1 MKHLTVNTI
10 LAAALGLC
18 TIPSHAT
25 AQQAPKVQMTEK
37 EMINAGGLAYKR
49 GGRIDFEVPNSHNGG
64 ERLEDVLK
72 TLAGH
77 FRSKTV
83 NFIFSSKGIAGVR
96 VPAMQLKN
104 VMPQDIMHFIVAAA
118 KPPIKM
124 KAIGQVP
131 DSRFQESEPAGYYIE
146 LDLEKVQTHPTDGPR
161 KSSKDGPPVTRVYS
175 MMPVSHFKFNV
186 IYRAISQ
193 SLEIDGTDHKKVIVH
208 EHVETK
214 VIIVRSSERVQTLI
228 INLMEALSKS
238 DFRRF

>member
-25 AQQAPKVQMTEK
+25 AQQAPKVQKTEK
-37 EMINAGGLAYKR
+37 GLAYKR

-104 VMPQDIMHFIVAAA
+104 VIPQDIMHFIVAAA

-131 DSRFQESEPAGYYIE
+131 DSRFPESEPAGYYIE
-146 LDLEKVQTHPTDGPR
+146 LDLEKVQTHPTDGP
-161 KSSKDGPPVTRVYS
+161 PVTRVYS

-186 IYRAISQ
+186 ILKAISQ
-193 SLEIDGTDHKKVIVH
+193 SLEIDGHIDNTKVIVH

-228 INLMEALSKS
+228 KNLMEALSKS

>member
-104 VMPQDIMHFIVAAA
+104 VIPQDIMHFIVAAA

-131 DSRFQESEPAGYYIE
+131 DSRFPESEPAGYYIE
-146 LDLEKVQTHPTDGPR
+146 LDLEKVQTHPT
-161 KSSKDGPPVTRVYS
+161 DGPPVTRVYS

-193 SLEIDGTDHKKVIVH
+193 SLEIDGTDHNKVIVH

>member
-131 DSRFQESEPAGYYIE
+131 DSRFPESEPAGYYIE
-146 LDLEKVQTHPTDGPR
+146 LDLEKVQTHPTDGP
-161 KSSKDGPPVTRVYS
+161 PVTRVYS

-186 IYRAISQ
+186 ILKAISQ
-193 SLEIDGTDHKKVIVH
+193 SLEIDGTDPNKVIVH

-228 INLMEALSKS
+228 KNLMEALSKS

>member
-104 VMPQDIMHFIVAAA
+104 VIPQDIMHFIVAAA

-131 DSRFQESEPAGYYIE
+131 DSRFPESEPAGYYIE
-146 LDLEKVQTHPTDGPR
+146 LDLEKVQTHPT
-161 KSSKDGPPVTRVYS
+161 DGPPVTRVYS

-193 SLEIDGTDHKKVIVH
+193 SLEIDGTDHNKVIVH

-228 INLMEALSKS
+228 KNLMEALSKS

>member
-25 AQQAPKVQMTEK
+25 AQQAPKVQKTEK
-37 EMINAGGLAYKR
+37 GLAYKR

-131 DSRFQESEPAGYYIE
+131 DSRFPESEPAGYYIE
-146 LDLEKVQTHPTDGPR
+146 LDLEKVQTHPTDGP
-161 KSSKDGPPVTRVYS
+161 PVTRVYS

-186 IYRAISQ
+186 ILKAISQ
-193 SLEIDGTDHKKVIVH
+193 SLEIDGHINNTKVIVH

-228 INLMEALSKS
+228 KNLMEALSKS

>member
-25 AQQAPKVQMTEK
+25 AQQAPKVQKTEK
-37 EMINAGGLAYKR
+37 GLAYKR

-104 VMPQDIMHFIVAAA
+104 VIPQDIMHFIVAAA

-131 DSRFQESEPAGYYIE
+131 DSRFPESEPAGYYIE
-146 LDLEKVQTHPTDGPR
+146 LDLEKVQTHPTDGP
-161 KSSKDGPPVTRVYS
+161 PVTRVYS
-175 MMPVSHFKFNV
+175 MMPLSHFKFNV

-193 SLEIDGTDHKKVIVH
+193 SLEIDGTDPNKVIVH
-208 EHVETK
+208 EHVESK

-228 INLMEALSKS
+228 KNLMEALSKS
-238 DFRRF
+238 DFRAF

>member
-25 AQQAPKVQMTEK
+25 AQQAPKVQKTEK
-37 EMINAGGLAYKR
+37 GLAYKR

-104 VMPQDIMHFIVAAA
+104 VIPQDIMHFIVAAA

-146 LDLEKVQTHPTDGPR
+146 LDLEKVQTHPTDGP
-161 KSSKDGPPVTRVYS
+161 PVTRVYS

-193 SLEIDGTDHKKVIVH
+193 SLEIDGTDHNKVIVH

>member
-25 AQQAPKVQMTEK
+25 AQQAPKVQKTEK
-37 EMINAGGLAYKR
+37 GLAYKR

-104 VMPQDIMHFIVAAA
+104 VIPQDIMHFIVAAA

-131 DSRFQESEPAGYYIE
+131 DSRFPESEPAGYYIE
-146 LDLEKVQTHPTDGPR
+146 LDLEKVQTHPT
-161 KSSKDGPPVTRVYS
+161 DGPPVTRVYS

-193 SLEIDGTDHKKVIVH
+193 SLEIDGTDPNKVIVH

-228 INLMEALSKS
+228 KNLMEALSKS
-238 DFRRF
+238 DFRAF

>member
-25 AQQAPKVQMTEK
+25 AQQAPKVQKTEK
-37 EMINAGGLAYKR
+37 GLAYKR

-131 DSRFQESEPAGYYIE
+131 DSRFPESEPAGYYIE
-146 LDLEKVQTHPTDGPR
+146 LDLEKVQTHPT
-161 KSSKDGPPVTRVYS
+161 DGPPVTRVYS

-193 SLEIDGTDHKKVIVH
+193 SLEIDGTDHTKVIVH

>member
-25 AQQAPKVQMTEK
+25 AQQAPKVQKTEK
-37 EMINAGGLAYKR
+37 GLAYKR

-104 VMPQDIMHFIVAAA
+104 VIPQDIMHFIVAAA

-131 DSRFQESEPAGYYIE
+131 DSPISKSEPAGYYIE
-146 LDLEKVQTHPTDGPR
+146 LDLEKVQTHPTDGP
-161 KSSKDGPPVTRVYS
+161 PVTRVYS

-186 IYRAISQ
+186 ILKAIYK
-193 SLEIDGTDHKKVIVH
+193 SLEIDGTDSNKVIVH
-208 EHVETK
+208 EHVESK

-228 INLMEALSKS
+228 KNLMEALSKS
-238 DFRRF
+238 DFRAF

>member
-25 AQQAPKVQMTEK
+25 AQQAPKVQKTEK
-37 EMINAGGLAYKR
+37 GLAYKR

-131 DSRFQESEPAGYYIE
+131 DSRFPESEPAGYYIE
-146 LDLEKVQTHPTDGPR
+146 LDLEKVQTHPTDGP
-161 KSSKDGPPVTRVYS
+161 PVTRVYS

-186 IYRAISQ
+186 ILKAISQ
-193 SLEIDGTDHKKVIVH
+193 SLEIDGHIDNTKVIVH

-228 INLMEALSKS
+228 KNLMEALSKS

>member
-25 AQQAPKVQMTEK
+25 AQQAPKVQKTEK
-37 EMINAGGLAYKR
+37 EMVNAGRPAYKR

-104 VMPQDIMHFIVAAA
+104 VIPQDIMHFIVAAA

-131 DSRFQESEPAGYYIE
+131 DSRISGIREPAGYYIE
-146 LDLEKVQTHPTDGPR
+146 LDLEKVQTHPT
-161 KSSKDGPPVTRVYS
+161 DGPPVTRVYS

-193 SLEIDGTDHKKVIVH
+193 SLEIDGTDPNKVIVH
-208 EHVETK
+208 EHVESK

-228 INLMEALSKS
+228 KNLMEALSKS
-238 DFRRF
+238 DFRAF

>member
-18 TIPSHAT
+18 TIPSYAT
-25 AQQAPKVQMTEK
+25 AQQAPKVQKTEK
-37 EMINAGGLAYKR
+37 GLAYKR

-131 DSRFQESEPAGYYIE
+131 DSRFPESEPAGYYIE
-146 LDLEKVQTHPTDGPR
+146 LDLEKVQTHPT
-161 KSSKDGPPVTRVYS
+161 DGPPVTRVYS

-193 SLEIDGTDHKKVIVH
+193 SLEIDGHIDNTKVIVH

-228 INLMEALSKS
+228 KNLMEALSKS

>member
-25 AQQAPKVQMTEK
+25 AQQAPKVQKTEK
-37 EMINAGGLAYKR
+37 GLAYKR

-131 DSRFQESEPAGYYIE
+131 DSRFPESEPAGYYIE
-146 LDLEKVQTHPTDGPR
+146 LDLEKVQTHPTDGP
-161 KSSKDGPPVTRVYS
+161 PVTRVYS

-186 IYRAISQ
+186 ILNAISQ
-193 SLEIDGTDHKKVIVH
+193 SLEIDGHIDNTKVIVH

-228 INLMEALSKS
+228 KNLMEALSKS

>member
-25 AQQAPKVQMTEK
+25 AQQAPKVQKTEK
-37 EMINAGGLAYKR
+37 GLAYKR

-104 VMPQDIMHFIVAAA
+104 VIPQDIMHFIVAAA

-131 DSRFQESEPAGYYIE
+131 NSGFRESEPAGYYIE
-146 LDLEKVQTHPTDGPR
+146 LDLEKVQTHPT
-161 KSSKDGPPVTRVYS
+161 DGPPVTRVYS

-193 SLEIDGTDHKKVIVH
+193 SLEIDGTDHNKVIVH

>member
-104 VMPQDIMHFIVAAA
+104 VIPQDIMHFIVAAA

-131 DSRFQESEPAGYYIE
+131 DSRFPESEPAGYYIE
-146 LDLEKVQTHPTDGPR
+146 LDLEKVQTHPTDGP
-161 KSSKDGPPVTRVYS
+161 PVTRVYS

-186 IYRAISQ
+186 ILKAISQ
-193 SLEIDGTDHKKVIVH
+193 SLEIDGTDPNKVIVH
-208 EHVETK
+208 EHVESK

-228 INLMEALSKS
+228 KNLMEALSKS

>member
-131 DSRFQESEPAGYYIE
+131 DSRFPESEPAGYYIE
-146 LDLEKVQTHPTDGPR
+146 LDLEKVQTHPTDGP
-161 KSSKDGPPVTRVYS
+161 PVTRVYS

-186 IYRAISQ
+186 ILKAIYK
-193 SLEIDGTDHKKVIVH
+193 SLEIDGTDSNKVIVH
-208 EHVETK
+208 EHVESK

>member
-25 AQQAPKVQMTEK
+25 AQQAPKVQKTEK
-37 EMINAGGLAYKR
+37 GLAYKR

-104 VMPQDIMHFIVAAA
+104 VIPQDIMHFIVAAA

-131 DSRFQESEPAGYYIE
+131 DSRFPESEPAGYYIE
-146 LDLEKVQTHPTDGPR
+146 LDLEKVQTHPT
-161 KSSKDGPPVTRVYS
+161 DGPPVTRVYS

-193 SLEIDGTDHKKVIVH
+193 SLEIDGTDHTKVIVH

-228 INLMEALSKS
+228 KNLMEALSKS

>member
-25 AQQAPKVQMTEK
+25 AQQAPKVQKTEK
-37 EMINAGGLAYKR
+37 GLAYKR

-104 VMPQDIMHFIVAAA
+104 VIPQDIMHFIVAAA

-131 DSRFQESEPAGYYIE
+131 DSRFPESEPAGYYIE
-146 LDLEKVQTHPTDGPR
+146 LDLEKVQTHPTDGP
-161 KSSKDGPPVTRVYS
+161 PVTRVYS
-175 MMPVSHFKFNV
+175 MMPMSHFKFNV

-193 SLEIDGTDHKKVIVH
+193 SLEIDGTDHNKVIVH

>member
-25 AQQAPKVQMTEK
+25 AQQAPKVQKTEK
-37 EMINAGGLAYKR
+37 GLAYKR

-104 VMPQDIMHFIVAAA
+104 VIPQDIMHFIVAAA

-131 DSRFQESEPAGYYIE
+131 DSRFPESEPAGYYIE
-146 LDLEKVQTHPTDGPR
+146 LDLEKVQTHPT
-161 KSSKDGPPVTRVYS
+161 DGPPVTRVYS

-193 SLEIDGTDHKKVIVH
+193 SLEIDGTDPNKVIVL
-208 EHVETK
+208 EHVESK

-228 INLMEALSKS
+228 KNLMEALSKS
-238 DFRRF
+238 DFRAF

>member
-104 VMPQDIMHFIVAAA
+104 VIPQDIMHFIVAAA

-131 DSRFQESEPAGYYIE
+131 DSRFPESEPAGYYIE
-146 LDLEKVQTHPTDGPR
+146 LDLEKVQTHPTDGP
-161 KSSKDGPPVTRVYS
+161 PVTRVYS

-186 IYRAISQ
+186 ILKAISQ
-193 SLEIDGTDHKKVIVH
+193 SLEIDGKDGTDHTKVIVH

-228 INLMEALSKS
+228 KNLMEALSKS

>member
-104 VMPQDIMHFIVAAA
+104 VIPQDIMHFIVAAA

-131 DSRFQESEPAGYYIE
+131 DSRFPESEPAGYYIE
-146 LDLEKVQTHPTDGPR
+146 LDLEKVQTHPT
-161 KSSKDGPPVTRVYS
+161 DGPPVTRVYS

-193 SLEIDGTDHKKVIVH
+193 SLEIDGTDHTKVIVH

>member
-25 AQQAPKVQMTEK
+25 AQQAPKVQKTEK
-37 EMINAGGLAYKR
+37 GLAYKR

-104 VMPQDIMHFIVAAA
+104 VIPQDIMHFIVAAA

-131 DSRFQESEPAGYYIE
+131 DSRFPESEPAGYYIE
-146 LDLEKVQTHPTDGPR
+146 LDLEKVQTHPT
-161 KSSKDGPPVTRVYS
+161 DGPPVTRVYS

-193 SLEIDGTDHKKVIVH
+193 SLEIDGTDHNKVIVH
-208 EHVETK
+208 EHVESK

-228 INLMEALSKS
+228 KNLMEALSKS
-238 DFRRF
+238 DFRAF

>member
-25 AQQAPKVQMTEK
+25 AQQAPKVQKTEK
-37 EMINAGGLAYKR
+37 GLAYKR

-104 VMPQDIMHFIVAAA
+104 VIPQDIMHFIVAAA

-131 DSRFQESEPAGYYIE
+131 DSRFPESEPAGYYIE
-146 LDLEKVQTHPTDGPR
+146 LDLEKVQTHPTDGP
-161 KSSKDGPPVTRVYS
+161 PVTRVYS

-186 IYRAISQ
+186 ILKAISQ
-193 SLEIDGTDHKKVIVH
+193 SLEIDGHIDNTKVIVH

>member
-25 AQQAPKVQMTEK
+25 AQQAPKVQKTEK
-37 EMINAGGLAYKR
+37 GLAYKR

-104 VMPQDIMHFIVAAA
+104 VIPQDIMHFIVAAA

-131 DSRFQESEPAGYYIE
+131 DSRFPESEPAGYYIE
-146 LDLEKVQTHPTDGPR
+146 LDLEKVQTHPT
-161 KSSKDGPPVTRVYS
+161 DGPPVTRVYS

-193 SLEIDGTDHKKVIVH
+193 SLEIDGKDHTKVIVH

-238 DFRRF
+238 DFRAF

>member
-64 ERLEDVLK
+64 ERLEDVVK

-77 FRSKTV
+77 FRSRTV
-83 NFIFSSKGIAGVR
+83 KFIFSSKGIAGVR

-104 VMPQDIMHFIVAAA
+104 VIPQDIMHFIVAAA

-131 DSRFQESEPAGYYIE
+131 DSRFPESEPAGYYIE
-146 LDLEKVQTHPTDGPR
+146 LDLEKVQTHPT
-161 KSSKDGPPVTRVYS
+161 DGPPVTRVYS

-193 SLEIDGTDHKKVIVH
+193 SLEIDGTDHTKVIVH

-228 INLMEALSKS
+228 KNLMEALSKS

>member
-25 AQQAPKVQMTEK
+25 AQQAPKVQKTEK
-37 EMINAGGLAYKR
+37 RLAYKR

-104 VMPQDIMHFIVAAA
+104 VIPQDIMHFIVAAA

-131 DSRFQESEPAGYYIE
+131 DSRFPESEPAGYYIE
-146 LDLEKVQTHPTDGPR
+146 LDLEKVQTHPT
-161 KSSKDGPPVTRVYS
+161 DGPPVTRVYS

-193 SLEIDGTDHKKVIVH
+193 SLEIDGTDHNKVIVH

>member
-18 TIPSHAT
+18 TIPSYAT
-25 AQQAPKVQMTEK
+25 AQQAPKVQKTEK
-37 EMINAGGLAYKR
+37 GLAYKR

-104 VMPQDIMHFIVAAA
+104 VIPQDIMHFIVAAA

-131 DSRFQESEPAGYYIE
+131 DSRFPESEPAGYYIE
-146 LDLEKVQTHPTDGPR
+146 LDLEKVQTHPT
-161 KSSKDGPPVTRVYS
+161 DGPPVTRVYS

-238 DFRRF
+238 DFRAF

>member
-10 LAAALGLC
+10 PAAALGLC

-25 AQQAPKVQMTEK
+25 AQQAPKVQKTEK
-37 EMINAGGLAYKR
+37 GLAYKR

-104 VMPQDIMHFIVAAA
+104 VIPQDIMHFIVAAA

-131 DSRFQESEPAGYYIE
+131 DSRFPESEPAGYYIE
-146 LDLEKVQTHPTDGPR
+146 LDLEKVQTHPT
-161 KSSKDGPPVTRVYS
+161 DGPPVTRVYS

-193 SLEIDGTDHKKVIVH
+193 SLEIDGTDHNKVIVH

-228 INLMEALSKS
+228 KNLMEALSKS

>member
-25 AQQAPKVQMTEK
+25 AQQAPKVQKTEK
-37 EMINAGGLAYKR
+37 GLAYKR

-131 DSRFQESEPAGYYIE
+131 DSRFPESEPAGYYIE
-146 LDLEKVQTHPTDGPR
+146 LDLEKVQTHPTDGP
-161 KSSKDGPPVTRVYS
+161 PVTRVYS

-186 IYRAISQ
+186 ILKAISQ
-193 SLEIDGTDHKKVIVH
+193 SLEIDGTDPNKVIVH

>member
-25 AQQAPKVQMTEK
+25 AQQAPKVQKTEK
-37 EMINAGGLAYKR
+37 GLAYKR

-104 VMPQDIMHFIVAAA
+104 VIPQDIMHFIVAAA

-131 DSRFQESEPAGYYIE
+131 DSRFPESEPAGYYIE
-146 LDLEKVQTHPTDGPR
+146 LDLEKVQTHPTDGP
-161 KSSKDGPPVTRVYS
+161 PVTRVYS
-175 MMPVSHFKFNV
+175 MMPMSHFKFNV

-193 SLEIDGTDHKKVIVH
+193 SLEIDGTDHTKVIVH

>member
-25 AQQAPKVQMTEK
+25 AQQAPKVQKTEK
-37 EMINAGGLAYKR
+37 GLAYKR
-49 GGRIDFEVPNSHNGG
+49 CGRIDFEVPNSHNGG

-104 VMPQDIMHFIVAAA
+104 VIPQDIMHFIVAAA

-131 DSRFQESEPAGYYIE
+131 NSGFRESEPAGYYIE
-146 LDLEKVQTHPTDGPR
+146 LDLEKVQTHPT
-161 KSSKDGPPVTRVYS
+161 DGPPVTRVYS

-193 SLEIDGTDHKKVIVH
+193 SLEIDGTDHNKVIVH

>member
-104 VMPQDIMHFIVAAA
+104 VIPQDIMHFIVAAA

-131 DSRFQESEPAGYYIE
+131 DSRFPESEPAGYYIE
-146 LDLEKVQTHPTDGPR
+146 LDLEKVQTHPT
-161 KSSKDGPPVTRVYS
+161 DGPPVTRVYS

-193 SLEIDGTDHKKVIVH
+193 SLEIDGTDPNKVIVH
-208 EHVETK
+208 EHVESK

-228 INLMEALSKS
+228 KNLMEALSKS

>member
-25 AQQAPKVQMTEK
+25 AQQAPKVQKTEK
-37 EMINAGGLAYKR
+37 GLAYKR

-104 VMPQDIMHFIVAAA
+104 VIPQDIMHFIVAAA

-131 DSRFQESEPAGYYIE
+131 DSRFPESEPAGYYIE
-146 LDLEKVQTHPTDGPR
+146 LDLEKVQTHPTDGP
-161 KSSKDGPPVTRVYS
+161 PVTRVYS

-186 IYRAISQ
+186 ILKAISQ
-193 SLEIDGTDHKKVIVH
+193 SLEIDGHIDNTKVIVH

-228 INLMEALSKS
+228 KNLMEALSKS
-238 DFRRF
+238 DFRAF

>member
-25 AQQAPKVQMTEK
+25 AQQAPKVQKTEK
-37 EMINAGGLAYKR
+37 GLAYKR

-104 VMPQDIMHFIVAAA
+104 VIPQDIMHFIVAAA

-131 DSRFQESEPAGYYIE
+131 DSRFPESEPAGYYIE
-146 LDLEKVQTHPTDGPR
+146 LDLEKVQTHPT
-161 KSSKDGPPVTRVYS
+161 DGPPVTRVYS

>member
-25 AQQAPKVQMTEK
+25 AQQAPKVQKTEK
-37 EMINAGGLAYKR
+37 GLAYKR

-131 DSRFQESEPAGYYIE
+131 DSRFPESEPAGYYIE
-146 LDLEKVQTHPTDGPR
+146 LDLEKVQTHPT
-161 KSSKDGPPVTRVYS
+161 DGPPVTRVYS

>member
-25 AQQAPKVQMTEK
+25 AQQAPKVQKTEK
-37 EMINAGGLAYKR
+37 GLAYKR

-131 DSRFQESEPAGYYIE
+131 DSRFPESEPAGYYIE
-146 LDLEKVQTHPTDGPR
+146 LDLEKVQTHPT
-161 KSSKDGPPVTRVYS
+161 DGPPVTRVYS

-193 SLEIDGTDHKKVIVH
+193 SLEIDGTDHNKVIVH

-228 INLMEALSKS
+228 KNLMEALSKS
-238 DFRRF
+238 DFRAF

>member
-25 AQQAPKVQMTEK
+25 AQQAPKVQKTEK
-37 EMINAGGLAYKR
+37 GLAYKR

-104 VMPQDIMHFIVAAA
+104 VIPQDIMHFIVAAA

-131 DSRFQESEPAGYYIE
+131 DSRFPESEPAGYYIE
-146 LDLEKVQTHPTDGPR
+146 LDLEKVQTHPT
-161 KSSKDGPPVTRVYS
+161 DGPPVTRVYS

-238 DFRRF
+238 DFRAF

>member
-104 VMPQDIMHFIVAAA
+104 VIPQDIMHFIVAAA

-131 DSRFQESEPAGYYIE
+131 DSRFPESEPAGYYIE
-146 LDLEKVQTHPTDGPR
+146 LDLEKVQTHPT
-161 KSSKDGPPVTRVYS
+161 DGPPVTRVYS

-193 SLEIDGTDHKKVIVH
+193 SLEIDGTDPNKVIVH